1 MFDKIKSAEEL
12 QRFALA
18 VLIAANGW
26 GWFESLADVLYEN
39 GWDDKEL
46 TALLAEGE
54 QVVSEYGEDVLIF
67 LKNRAY

>member
-18 VLIAANGW
+18 VLIAA
-26 GWFESLADVLYEN
+26 N

>member
-18 VLIAANGW
+18 VLIAA
-26 GWFESLADVLYEN
+26 N

-67 LKNRAY
+67 LKNRAC

>member
-18 VLIAANGW
+18 VLITANGW
-26 GWFESLADVLYEN
+26 GWFESLTDVLNEN
-39 GWDDKEL
+39 GWNENEL
-46 TALLAEGE
+46 DALLAEGE
-54 QVVSEYGEDVLIF
+54 QVVSKYGEDVLIF